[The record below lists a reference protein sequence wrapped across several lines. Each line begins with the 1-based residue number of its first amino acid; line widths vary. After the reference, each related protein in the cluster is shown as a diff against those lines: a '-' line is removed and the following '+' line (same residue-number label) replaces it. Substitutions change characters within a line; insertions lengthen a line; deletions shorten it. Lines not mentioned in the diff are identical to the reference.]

1 MTTNLFRNRFYQAQ
15 RDKEQKKRGGKTM
28 TARIQ
33 SVFAREVL
41 DSRGFPT
48 VQADVILDNGM
59 VGRATAPAGAST
71 GKREASE
78 LRDGDAKRYLGKG
91 VLRAVRHVRD
101 EIARELT
108 GQDPTQQKKL
118 DRTLIELDGTANKG
132 RLGANAIV
140 AVSMAVARAGALAA
154 GVPLYKYLG
163 GEDATLLPLPQMNVI
178 NGGRHAENSL
188 DMQEFMIVP
197 QGASSF
203 AEALRIASETFQ
215 KLKEILKRKGFS
227 VGVGDEGGFAP
238 DLPSGEEAMSL
249 ITEAIQQAGYR
260 PRNEIAI
267 ALDPAASE
275 FYEGGKYVF
284 KKADGTTKSAEAM
297 VSLYSTWIDKFPIV
311 SIEDGLAED
320 DWTGWKLLTGALGS
334 RVQLVGD
341 DIFVTDPAL
350 IQRGIDEGIAN
361 AVLIKVN
368 QIGTVTETLNA
379 IETARRANYRVVI
392 SHRSGETEDTFIA
405 DLAVAVNAG
414 QIKTGSLCRSER
426 IAKYNR
432 LLEIEEKLE
441 GKARFNSSFSK

>member
-1 MTTNLFRNRFYQAQ
+1 M
-15 RDKEQKKRGGKTM
+15 
-28 TARIQ
+28 
-33 SVFAREVL
+33 
-41 DSRGFPT
+41 
-48 VQADVILDNGM
+48 
-59 VGRATAPAGAST
+59 
-71 GKREASE
+71 
-78 LRDGDAKRYLGKG
+78 
-91 VLRAVRHVRD
+91 
-101 EIARELT
+101 
-108 GQDPTQQKKL
+108 
-118 DRTLIELDGTANKG
+118 
-132 RLGANAIV
+132 
-140 AVSMAVARAGALAA
+140 
-154 GVPLYKYLG
+154 
-163 GEDATLLPLPQMNVI
+163 
-178 NGGRHAENSL
+178 
-188 DMQEFMIVP
+188 
-197 QGASSF
+197 
-203 AEALRIASETFQ
+203 ASETFQ

-275 FYEGGKYVF
+275 FYENGKYVF

-320 DWTGWKLLTGALGS
+320 DWSGWKLLTGAVGS

-350 IQRGIDEGIAN
+350 IQKGVDQGIAN

-368 QIGTVTETLNA
+368 QIGTVTETLDA
-379 IETARRANYRVVI
+379 IRTARDANYRVVI

-432 LLEIEEKLE
+432 LLEIEENL
-441 GKARFNSSFSK
+441 GSKARFIQPFAI

>member
-1 MTTNLFRNRFYQAQ
+1 MVTKIKNIV
-15 RDKEQKKRGGKTM
+15 G
-28 TARIQ
+28 
-33 SVFAREVL
+33 REVL

-48 VQADVILDNGM
+48 VQADVILDNDM

-78 LRDGDAKRYLGKG
+78 LRDGDAKRYSGKG
-91 VLRAVRHVRD
+91 VLAAVRNVRD
-101 EIARELT
+101 EIAQVLI
-108 GQDPTQQKKL
+108 GKDPTQQKGI
-118 DRTLIELDGTANKG
+118 DQALIELDGTANKG
-132 RLGANAIV
+132 RLGANATV

-154 GVPLYKYLG
+154 GVPLYRYLG
-163 GEDATLLPLPQMNVI
+163 DDKANLLPVPQMNVI

-197 QGASSF
+197 RGAASF
-203 AEALRIASETFQ
+203 SEALRMGSETFQ
-215 KLKEILKRKGFS
+215 KLKEILKRKGYS
-227 VGVGDEGGFAP
+227 VGVGDEGGVAP
-238 DLPSGEEAMSL
+238 NLRSGEEAMSV
-249 ITEAIQQAGYR
+249 ITEAIQQAGYT
-260 PRNEIAI
+260 PGDEIAI

-275 FYEGGKYVF
+275 FYEDEKYVF
-284 KKADGTTKSAEAM
+284 KKADAATKSSEAM
-297 VSLYSTWIDKFPIV
+297 VSLYSTWVNKFPIV

-320 DWTGWKLLTGALGS
+320 DWNGWKTLTDTLGS

-341 DIFVTDPAL
+341 DIFVTDPRT
-350 IQRGIDEGIAN
+350 IKKGIERGVAN

-368 QIGTVTETLNA
+368 QIGTVTETLHA
-379 IETARRANYRVVI
+379 IQTARDANYHVVI

-432 LLEIEEKLE
+432 LLVIQEELST
-441 GKARFNSSFSK
+441 KARFHDPFAKGSGN